1 MKMLDINWKGL
12 NFHDNIDNVT
22 GYIWFSLVA
31 AYSSFLLFGILSP
44 TELILNYFVWED
56 GNSLALWKRL
66 GANRVNDIDD
76 AVR

>member
-22 GYIWFSLVA
+22 VYIWFSLVA

-44 TELILNYFVWED
+44 TELILNFSFEKMVIL
-56 GNSLALWKRL
+56 SLYEK
-66 GANRVNDIDD
+66 G
-76 AVR
+76 